1 MSTRQLWLVTAAIAA
16 IVILAMGLLAWHSR
30 RAPLAA
36 SAAGVT
42 APASGDDKLS
52 GAARDDFVRGAKA
65 ACRRSASQALQ
76 NAGGA
81 VKSEVVDSYCD
92 CTSQAAADSMTVDQA
107 RYVADRNQLPPS
119 FQDQFNAIVQR
130 CGAQAQPAGK

>member
-36 SAAGVT
+36 SIAVT

-52 GAARDDFVRGAKA
+52 GSARDDFVRGAKA

-76 NAGGA
+76 ESGGA
-81 VKSEVVDSYCD
+81 AKSEVVDSYCD

-130 CGAQAQPAGK
+130 CGAKRSRPGN